1 MIDSPRLVLLPPPPA
16 TGGGPTAAR
25 FGPAAVGPTRPI
37 RAGQDEWTPAD
48 KRPIALADRAPGHA
62 TERPGSRAP
71 APGVA
76 AQTMIGRGS
85 PLAFLAQYIAQE
97 VLPTGLHRE
106 PWRLGEAAYRRAGGE
121 PPLPDNAPAAISLAV

>member
-1 MIDSPRLVLLPPPPA
+1 MIDSPRLVLLPPAA
-16 TGGGPTAAR
+16 TGGGPTAAQ

-37 RAGQDEWTPAD
+37 RAGQDERTPAD
-48 KRPIALADRAPGHA
+48 KRLVAFADRAPGHA
-62 TERPGSRAP
+62 TERPGDRAP
-71 APGVA
+71 VPGVA
-76 AQTMIGRGS
+76 GLTIIGRDS

-121 PPLPDNAPAAISLAV
+121 PPLPGNAPAAISLAV

>member
-1 MIDSPRLVLLPPPPA
+1 MIDSPRLVLLPPAA

-25 FGPAAVGPTRPI
+25 FGPAAVGSLRPI
-37 RAGQDEWTPAD
+37 RVGQDERTPAD
-48 KRPIALADRAPGHA
+48 KRPVAFADRAPGHA
-62 TERPGSRAP
+62 TERPGDRAP

-76 AQTMIGRGS
+76 APTAIGRDS

-121 PPLPDNAPAAISLAV
+121 PPLPDDAPAAISLAV

>member
-1 MIDSPRLVLLPPPPA
+1 MIDSPRLVLLPLAA
-16 TGGGPTAAR
+16 TAGGPTAAR

-37 RAGQDEWTPAD
+37 RAGPDERTATD
-48 KRPIALADRAPGHA
+48 KRPIAFEDRAPGRA
-62 TERPGSRAP
+62 TERPGDRVP

-76 AQTMIGRGS
+76 ALTIIGRDG

-97 VLPTGLHRE
+97 VLPTGLYRE

-121 PPLPDNAPAAISLAV
+121 PPLPGNAPAAISLAV